1 VQEAA
6 GCEIDGNR
14 FERAFFG
21 IYLARVSGCRITH
34 NLIVGRPTTES
45 ASGNGIHLWTVDH
58 VTIADNVIRGHR
70 DGIYFEF
77 VHQGD
82 VERNLSEGNLRYG
95 LHFMFSDDCRY
106 RDNVFR
112 RNGSGVAVMYTH
124 RVEMTGN
131 RLEQNWGSAA
141 YGLLLKEIADVQL
154 EGNRFTGNTTGL
166 VADGT
171 TRLAVVGNVFADN
184 GWAIRLD
191 ANTQDSRIVANDF
204 TGNTFDVATNGQR
217 MDTVLD
223 GNFWDAYAG
232 YDLHHDGWGDTPFR
246 PVRLF
251 SVIVQRNA
259 PTLILLRSA
268 FVALLDVA
276 ERAMPALTPDALV
289 DPRPAM
295 HPLWTSRP

>member
-1 VQEAA
+1 
-6 GCEIDGNR
+6 
-14 FERAFFG
+14 
-21 IYLARVSGCRITH
+21 
-34 NLIVGRPTTES
+34 
-45 ASGNGIHLWTVDH
+45 
-58 VTIADNVIRGHR
+58 
-70 DGIYFEF
+70 
-77 VHQGD
+77 
-82 VERNLSEGNLRYG
+82 
-95 LHFMFSDDCRY
+95 
-106 RDNVFR
+106 
-112 RNGSGVAVMYTH
+112 
-124 RVEMTGN
+124 
-131 RLEQNWGSAA
+131 
-141 YGLLLKEIADVQL
+141 
-154 EGNRFTGNTTGL
+154 
-166 VADGT
+166 
-171 TRLAVVGNVFADN
+171 VVGNVFADN